1 VNNDDFADN
10 LRCVHAQITAACV
23 RAGRAPETVRLIA
36 VSKNQAAA
44 ALRAVYASGQRDFG
58 ESYVQEALEKQG
70 ALADLALDWHFI
82 GRIQANKTRQIAAH
96 FNWVHGLADPV
107 HARRLHDQR
116 PPELP
121 PLNVC
126 VQVNVSGE
134 ASKDGVAPDAV
145 AALLAQCAALP
156 RLRVRGLMT
165 LPAPSADELTQRQ
178 PFQTLRQLREQL
190 ATPSCPLAE
199 LSMGM
204 SDDLAAAILEGATL
218 VRIGTA
224 IFGARP
230 LR

>member
-58 ESYVQEALEKQG
+58 ESYVQEALEKQV